1 MSMYDG
7 ILEIGSD
14 GQIIE
19 PVLVLSS
26 RGGNKMGVIRNVTG
40 IHQTHPLSEVAEL
53 SFDVHKEMNSEVYD
67 DWDKLKDFRFVQIPR
82 TNDWFEATISLDEE
96 DETMKHVTCMHANEA
111 ELGQL
116 NLYEVEINTEG
127 DINRDDYKVT
137 TFYNEEDPKASLLHR
152 ILKDK
157 APHYQIYHVDETL
170 VKLFRQ
176 FSFNGVSIHDALIKV
191 GEECNCL
198 FVYGEWYENDGKYHR
213 TISAYD
219 LEDYCVDCGK
229 RGTYTDGHCTNCG
242 SDNIIY
248 GYGEDTGIFISR
260 ENLANSIEYQTN
272 TDEVKNCFRL
282 SGGDDVMTA
291 AIKSCNPN
299 KSSYIWYFSDD
310 MLEDMSEEL
319 RDKLIEYTDLV
330 DTYSTATEIPIPEDL
345 IDKYNELVG
354 IYSQYN
360 SALVPITYPIAG
372 TIKLSEA
379 YYNIT
384 NLYGFLKSVLAPSA
398 EEVKTTTAQEQMTIL
413 QNESKM
419 SRVGVADA
427 SGTISK
433 TSANSAIQSY
443 AKVFIDTSRY
453 KVVVATNQ
461 INGRQWNGTI
471 TLKSYISDEDTA
483 SATFNLT
490 LFDGSNNAEYTEWVK
505 QTIDKAMANREATD
519 LSVIGLFDNDVSLE
533 DFKEGL
539 ELYSLDTLSMMNN
552 MATSAITVM
561 VEQGIADENSTNTDV
576 YNELYAP
583 YLEKSR
589 AIGDELFERETQL
602 SYLFQATDENGNIYP
617 DFPNLGL
624 IDYIIK
630 AQEEIATRLNIEN
643 VLGPELWEELSFY
656 RREQEYQNPNF
667 ISDGLTD
674 SEVIDSAQSFYD
686 VAYKEIVKSST
697 LQHTISAPLINF
709 LLMEEFKPLQA
720 KFKVGNWIRLEVDG
734 KLCKL
739 RLVNW
744 EVDYDNIEDLDVEF
758 SDVVRM
764 GDLMT
769 DAESIL
775 SKARSMSSTY
785 GFISRQ
791 ADLGYDASEILK
803 DYKDR
808 GLDFSKIK
816 IIQSKGNTSL
826 VYDDDGI
833 LLKKVND
840 GNTSPEQARIYNNGI
855 YVTRDAWETVSTGL
869 GHYSYVDPE
878 THETVQTY
886 GVIADTVLGKLI
898 LGQNLKIYSES
909 GNVKIGDDGVIITA
923 YDDGYNADLFLVQK
937 DNGDGTFTKY
947 IDIDRQGNAMING
960 SAVIIS
966 STPLDDYLDDEFE
979 LMWDGID
986 EVDAKAQDAMKY
998 ANNYLSVDTAGAM
1011 VANMTDGFYYKP
1023 SNIMSGSNV
1032 LITDSN
1038 VQIRDGQS
1046 VLALYGDEDIYL
1058 GDRYNGKNI
1067 HIYAHTQTGDEGIDI
1082 KDGSDILAHYGD
1094 IIKIGAQEEGEVVDG
1109 VVIRD
1114 TGVTVMEGGNS
1125 VAEFSDS
1132 IRIGEVDSGHTE
1144 IGSGGMK
1151 VYRYADNAQIELANI
1166 GYGRSASESGMT
1178 TSPYYTMGKRAT
1190 DTESDIGNYSMV
1202 EGIDNTAKGV
1212 ASHVEGRGNTASGHY
1227 SHVEGR
1233 DNTATASYTH
1243 VGGVGNT
1250 ANALAQ
1256 TVIGRYSQSVG
1267 SDDLFVIG
1275 NGSRTGNNDP
1285 VRSTALRVKD
1295 NGSLWTANGITSDL
1309 VFDSRS
1315 DMISD
1320 MSGLRSNRPYNFYAD
1335 GTWTNTITHQESAYD
1350 AFGMITRMSTNVYQL
1365 FFITNGAMYKSLI
1378 NTSNNPPTADT
1389 QRLYTLDDI
1398 KNTYFTISDG
1408 GNTVTPK
1415 AELATLLQGYAKSG
1429 DVPSV
1434 SGYVTT
1440 DYLTQNYSKT
1450 GQDGTYAKA
1459 SALSSYVSD
1468 EYFNTYGATKDW
1480 VNGTFATT
1488 GWVEHNYNTKSEVSE
1503 KIQDYVV
1510 SSNTRFANAVD
1521 AILRGHGLIT

>member
-53 SFDVHKEMNSEVYD
+53 SFDVHKEMNGEVYD

-96 DETMKHVTCMHANEA
+96 DETVKHVTCMHANEA

-152 ILKDK
+152 ILRDK

-176 FSFNGVSIHDALIKV
+176 FSFNGVSIQDALIQV

-198 FVYGEWYENDGKYHR
+198 FVYGEWHENDGKYHR

-229 RGTYTDGHCTNCG
+229 RGTYTGGHCTNCG

-282 SGGDDVMTA
+282 SGGDDIMTA

-319 RDKLIEYTDLV
+319 RDKLVEYTELV

-360 SALVPITYPIAG
+360 SALVPIAYPITG

-398 EEVKTTTAQEQMTIL
+398 EEVKTTTAQEQMAIL
-413 QNESKM
+413 QNESRM

-519 LSVIGLFDNDVSLE
+519 LSVIGLFDNDVSLA
-533 DFKEGL
+533 DFRERL

-576 YNELYAP
+576 YSELYAP

-643 VLGPELWEELSFY
+643 VLGADLWEELSFY

-674 SEVIDSAQSFYD
+674 NEIIDYAQKFYD

-869 GHYSYVDPE
+869 GHYSYVDPD

-923 YDDGYNADLFLVQK
+923 YDDGYNQDLFLVQR

-960 SAVIIS
+960 SAVIIA

-979 LMWDGID
+979 LVWDGID
-986 EVDAKAQDAMKY
+986 DVDAEAQEAMKY

-1032 LITDSN
+1032 LITDTD

-1067 HIYAHTQTGDEGIDI
+1067 HIYAHSQTGDEGVDI
-1082 KDGSDILAHYGD
+1082 KDGHDTILAHYGGD
-1094 IIKIGAQEEGEVVDG
+1094 IIQIGEQEDGEVINGVEIGAGGISIGAKDGGEVVDG
-1109 VVIRD
+1109 VAIRD
-1114 TGVTVMEGGNS
+1114 TGVSIMDSGES
-1125 VAEFSDS
+1125 IAEFGDV
-1132 IRIGEVDSGHTE
+1132 IRIGSEDSGHTN
-1144 IGSGGMK
+1144 IGSGGMT
-1151 VYRYADNAQIELANI
+1151 VYDYDETNESTIELANI
-1166 GYGRSASESGMT
+1166 GYGSGNGYESIDDDGTIT
-1178 TSPYYTMGKRAT
+1178 TTVTAPYYTFGVRGSGT
-1190 DTESDIGNYSMV
+1190 TGNYSFA
-1202 EGIDNTAKGV
+1202 EGYGNVAAGY
-1212 ASHVEGRGNTASGHY
+1212 ASHAEGKNNRARAAY
-1227 SHVEGR
+1227 SH
-1233 DNTATASYTH
+1233 A
-1243 VGGVGNT
+1243 GGIGNVT
-1250 ANALAQ
+1250 NYAGQ
-1256 TVIGRYSQSVG
+1256 TVIGKYAVSPT
-1267 SDDLFVIG
+1267 SDDLFVVG
-1275 NGSRTGNNDP
+1275 KGY
-1285 VRSTALRVKD
+1285 
-1295 NGSLWTANGITSDL
+1295 SD
-1309 VFDSRS
+1309 
-1315 DMISD
+1315 
-1320 MSGLRSNRPYNFYAD
+1320 SNRQNAMRLKFNGHVEFNGAVGTGLEFADRRSMRRILSDDEYATKKPYAFFGDQSWVTGMVGSD
-1335 GTWTNTITHQESAYD
+1335 GGSS
-1350 AFGMITRMSTNVYQL
+1350 AFGIASKTSESVWQLMFMTGQHVYQSVYRPNED
-1365 FFITNGAMYKSLI
+1365 TV
-1378 NTSNNPPTADT
+1378 DT

-1408 GNTVTPK
+1408 GNTVMPK
-1415 AELATLLQGYAKSG
+1415 AELATLLGDYAKT
-1429 DVPSV
+1429 DDIPSV
-1434 SGYVTT
+1434 TGYVTT
-1440 DYLTQNYSKT
+1440 QYLEDNYKKT
-1450 GQDGTYAKA
+1450 GQDLTYAKE
-1459 SALSSYVSD
+1459 SNVYSISDVQRLFVPVDINDDGDSLKYVL
-1468 EYFNTYGATKDW
+1468 N
-1480 VNGTFATT
+1480 
-1488 GWVEHNYNTKSEVSE
+1488 
-1503 KIQDYVV
+1503 
-1510 SSNTRFANAVD
+1510 SNCSRFKGAVD
-1521 AILRGHGLIT
+1521 KILKDYGLIT

>member
-1 MSMYDG
+1 MSVYDG

-53 SFDVHKEMNSEVYD
+53 SFDVHKEMNGDVYD

-96 DETMKHVTCMHANEA
+96 DETVKHVTCMHANEA

-152 ILKDK
+152 ILRDK

-176 FSFNGVSIHDALIKV
+176 FSFNGVSIHDALIQV

-198 FVYGEWYENDGKYHR
+198 FVYGEWYENDGKHHR

-248 GYGEDTGIFISR
+248 GYGDDTGIFFSR

-319 RDKLIEYTDLV
+319 RNKLIEYTDLV

-360 SALVPITYPIAG
+360 SALVPIAYPIAG

-533 DFKEGL
+533 DFKERL

-561 VEQGIADENSTNTDV
+561 VEQGIADENSTDKDV
-576 YNELYAP
+576 YNELYTP

-674 SEVIDSAQSFYD
+674 SEVIDSAQRFYD

-709 LLMEEFKPLQA
+709 LLMEEFKPLQD

-744 EVDYDNIEDLDVEF
+744 EVDYDSIEDLDVEF

-764 GDLMT
+764 GNLMT

-785 GFISRQ
+785 GFIARQ

-840 GNTSPEQARIYNNGI
+840 GYTSPEQARIYNNGI

-869 GHYSYVDPE
+869 GHYSYVDPD

-923 YDDGYNADLFLVQK
+923 YDDGYNEDLFLVQK

-966 STPLDDYLDDEFE
+966 STPLDDYLEDEFGTIE
-979 LMWDGID
+979 EDINGLEENID

-1032 LITDSN
+1032 LITDTD

-1067 HIYAHTQTGDEGIDI
+1067 HIYAHSQTGDEGVDI
-1082 KDGSDILAHYGD
+1082 KDGRDTILAHYGGD
-1094 IIKIGAQEEGEVVDG
+1094 VIQIGEQEDGEVINGVEIGASGIRIGAQEDGEVVDG

-1166 GYGRSASESGMT
+1166 GYGRSVSESGIS

-1202 EGIDNTAKGV
+1202 EGIDNTASGV
-1212 ASHVEGRGNTASGHY
+1212 ASHAEGRGNTISGHY
-1227 SHVEGR
+1227 AHVEGR
-1233 DNTATASYTH
+1233 NNAVTASYAH
-1243 VGGVGNT
+1243 AGGIGNT
-1250 ANALAQ
+1250 ANGQAQ
-1256 TVIGRYSQSVG
+1256 TVIGKYSSG
-1267 SDDLFVIG
+1267 HNSTDLLVVG
-1275 NGSRTGNNDP
+1275 NG
-1285 VRSTALRVKD
+1285 
-1295 NGSLWTANGITSDL
+1295 TSDAN
-1309 VFDSRS
+1309 RS
-1315 DMISD
+1315 NAMTLDADGDVLFKGAVGGGLTFTDRGDMINKMNDLS
-1320 MSGLRSNRPYNFYAD
+1320 LYTPYSFYATSTQRSSGIVYWAKTAGAED
-1335 GTWTNTITHQESAYD
+1335 DAN
-1350 AFGMITRMSTNVYQL
+1350 AFGIITRMYTNTYQILFICSGKGYISIFNASTQAY
-1365 FFITNGAMYKSLI
+1365 
-1378 NTSNNPPTADT
+1378 NTQKLCSIE
-1389 QRLYTLDDI
+1389 DI
-1398 KNTYFTISDG
+1398 KNTYFTISSDES
-1408 GNTVTPK
+1408 TVTPK
-1415 AELATLLQGYAKSG
+1415 AELATLLG
-1429 DVPSV
+1429 
-1434 SGYVTT
+1434 
-1440 DYLTQNYSKT
+1440 
-1450 GQDGTYAKA
+1450 
-1459 SALSSYVSD
+1459 
-1468 EYFNTYGATKDW
+1468 
-1480 VNGTFATT
+1480 
-1488 GWVEHNYNTKSEVSE
+1488 
-1503 KIQDYVV
+1503 DYVKTDDIN
-1510 SSNTRFANAVD
+1510 SYVD
-1521 AILRGHGLIT
+1521 AILKDHGLIE